1 MHRIFAAVAFAL
13 VATGPTAPALGQT
26 GDFPSRTIRIGILE
40 KGRAQ
45 VLEGLAA
52 GDEVRL
58 K

>member
-1 MHRIFAAVAFAL
+1 MRLPLSSCSLA
-13 VATGPTAPALGQT
+13 GPLRADAGEPEKLY
-26 GDFPSRTIRIGILE
+26 RIGILE